1 MFSTGP
7 RREEAPPSACGSGG
21 ESLEI
26 VVAGESEPL
35 AIGVVYMKFVVDTA
49 HVAQI
54 KRLAISGLL
63 DGCRKATPPD
73 YDLKAFLD
81 DWAKTGQSIL

>member
-7 RREEAPPSACGSGG
+7 RREEAVPSACGSGG

-35 AIGVVYMKFVVDTA
+35 AIGVVYMKFFVDTA
-49 HVAQI
+49 DVAQI

-81 DWAKTGQSIL
+81 DRAKTGPSIH